1 MENGKW
7 KMENGKWKMENGKI
21 ATYVAI
27 FPFSIF
33 PSVFIHP
40 FYPLSCLDYISID

>member
-7 KMENGKWKMENGKI
+7 KIKKNANGKRRIKKL
-21 ATYVAI
+21 VLH

-33 PSVFIHP
+33 HLKLFDV
-40 FYPLSCLDYISID
+40 

>member
-7 KMENGKWKMENGKI
+7 KMENGKSRKMQMASGVLRNLFYI
-21 ATYVAI
+21 FH

-33 PSVFIHP
+33 HLKLFDV
-40 FYPLSCLDYISID
+40 